1 MKNIILVVLFIA
13 VICFC
18 NTAIAQENEALTYLP
33 LKVGNVWVYN
43 CTAFGSAM
51 PPCYCIRKY
60 RFEINGTI
68 LRNSKLYYL
77 IQMSVVSISSYCSG
91 CYAPYLN
98 DTIRIDSVTGNI
110 YRYSSVNGCAF
121 SPFEIM
127 HDSLNAKINDTIRN
141 NCGAS
146 QWKYKCT
153 DTAYQSVFGINR
165 KTKNF
170 TEAQFEGGYGRA
182 FAQGIGMIRTNFYA
196 VFCNQNSST
205 LAGCVLDN
213 VLYGD
218 TSMLVGITQINSEV
232 PDKFQ
237 LSQNYP
243 NPYNPKTKI
252 TFQIPLSRGVDAEGG
267 RGVFANLTVYDA
279 IGREVEVLV
288 NQQLQPGTYEVR
300 WDATAYPSGVYYY
313 RLEASNPST
322 SLRVTETKKMVL
334 IK

>member
-1 MKNIILVVLFIA
+1 MKNIILVILFIA

-43 CTAFGSAM
+43 CSAFGSAM

-170 TEAQFEGGYGRA
+170 TETQFEGGYSRA

-243 NPYNPKTKI
+243 NPFNPVTNFGFRIADFGLVK
-252 TFQIPLSRGVDAEGG
+252 
-267 RGVFANLTVYDA
+267 LTVFDA
-279 IGREVEVLV
+279 IGREIEVLV
-288 NQQLQPGTYEVR
+288 NQQLQPGTYEAI
-300 WDATAYPSGVYYY
+300 WDASAYPSGVYYY
-313 RLEASNPST
+313 RLESGSYA
-322 SLRVTETKKMVL
+322 ETKKMVL
-334 IK
+334 LK